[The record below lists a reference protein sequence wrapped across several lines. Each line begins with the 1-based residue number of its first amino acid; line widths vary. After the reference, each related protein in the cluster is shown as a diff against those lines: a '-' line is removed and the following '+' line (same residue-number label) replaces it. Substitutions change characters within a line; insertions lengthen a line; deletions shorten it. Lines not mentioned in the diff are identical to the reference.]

1 MMKQKILLYLLVT
14 PILSLAQSI
23 GIVSAKIDN
32 MMFDDINKN
41 RCVNIFKI
49 TQNLPPAT
57 NKTELSGN
65 ASIFSSAALGKLQQL
80 RADIKET
87 PQINFEKKEEKLLE
101 KKSIWKILKG
111 NELESSIK
119 FLPYGLHTKD
129 GSFVN
134 TFYIGYNYK
143 SFEIAAFNNSYD
155 DLTILALYNREIQL
169 YEKLSLIY
177 GLGIMYGYDGK
188 LQNVSGIPFRN
199 SFLYSGPINLS
210 GGIIID
216 NRAFKN
222 LSLQLNISPVVLVFG
237 VRFIL

>member
-1 MMKQKILLYLLVT
+1 
-14 PILSLAQSI
+14 
-23 GIVSAKIDN
+23 
-32 MMFDDINKN
+32 MMFGDINKN
-41 RCVNIFKI
+41 RFIDTFKI
-49 TQNLPPAT
+49 AQNLPVAT
-57 NKTELSGN
+57 NKTELSEN
-65 ASIFSSAALGKLQQL
+65 ANVFSSAALRKMQQL
-80 RADIKET
+80 KAAIKEVT
-87 PQINFEKKEEKLLE
+87 QINFKKKQKKLLE
-101 KKSIWKILKG
+101 KTSIWKILKG

-119 FLPYGLHTKD
+119 FLPFGLHTKD

-155 DLTILALYNREIQL
+155 DLTILALYKREIQL

-177 GLGIMYGYDGK
+177 GLGIMHGYVGK
-188 LQNVSGIPFRN
+188 LQSVSGIPFRN

-216 NRAFKN
+216 YRAFKN